1 MSSDDSDKTVFRA
14 PSVDG
19 DRTVIRPMPGGRGGA
34 QQTPAPGQPAPMNEP
49 PINEPPMGQPPMGQP
64 PQQPVPAQAPSS
76 PQYQAQASAQAY
88 AQPASASSNA
98 YFSTSSGLNP
108 LTNAASTLI
117 AVFQKTRQS
126 LSHPDVGGLH
136 QRLVNEVKSFENSA
150 KEAGV
155 KPEIVLSARY
165 AACAALDEAVL
176 NTPWGSESAWPQR
189 TLLSVFHNE
198 TAGGEKF
205 FLILDRMKQQPGEN
219 LYILELMYIFL
230 SLGFEGKYRVI
241 HRGRDMI
248 EQLRDEL
255 FTIIRRQRGEY
266 ERSLSPKWQGLGKA
280 RNSLT
285 QYIPMWVVASIVGA
299 VLVLS
304 YSGFRV
310 WLYDSSS
317 PVVEQ
322 LDKIADMRTI
332 ARKDTARDLSNTPNT
347 EN

>member
-1 MSSDDSDKTVFRA
+1 MSSDDSDKTVFRQ

-34 QQTPAPGQPAPMNEP
+34 QQP
-49 PINEPPMGQPPMGQP
+49 PVQ
-64 PQQPVPAQAPSS
+64 PQQPVQQPAAYQPAPQQTAA
-76 PQYQAQASAQAY
+76 PTYQAQQPPVVQGSA
-88 AQPASASSNA
+88 NA
-98 YFSTSSGLNP
+98 YFNTTTGLNP
-108 LTNAASTLI
+108 LVNAASTLI
-117 AVFQKTRQS
+117 AVFEKTRVS
-126 LSHPDVGGLH
+126 VSHPDVGGLH
-136 QRLVNEVKSFENSA
+136 QRLVNEIKGFESSA
-150 KEAGV
+150 KATGI

-165 AACAALDEAVL
+165 AVCAALDEAVL

-198 TAGGEKF
+198 TSGGEKF
-205 FLILDRMKQQPGEN
+205 FLILERMKEQPAEN

-248 EQLRDEL
+248 EQMRDDL
-255 FTIIRRQRGEY
+255 FTLIRRQRGEY
-266 ERSLSPKWQGLGKA
+266 ERSLSPSWQGLGQS
-280 RNSLT
+280 RNSLAN
-285 QYIPMWVVASIVGA
+285 YIPMWVVASIVGA
-299 VLVLS
+299 VLFLS

-322 LDKIADMRTI
+322 LDEITDMRTV
-332 ARKDTARDLSNTPNT
+332 ARKVP
-347 EN
+347 EK

>member
-1 MSSDDSDKTVFRA
+1 M
-14 PSVDG
+14 
-19 DRTVIRPMPGGRGGA
+19 RPMPGGRGGA
-34 QQTPAPGQPAPMNEP
+34 QQPPAPA
-49 PINEPPMGQPPMGQP
+49 
-64 PQQPVPAQAPSS
+64 QQPVQQQPPGGSASYQSPQHQPQQAP
-76 PQYQAQASAQAY
+76 QQQQVVQGGA
-88 AQPASASSNA
+88 NA

-108 LTNAASTLI
+108 LVNAASTLI
-117 AVFQKTRQS
+117 AVFEKTRS
-126 LSHPDVGGLH
+126 SVSHPDVGGLH
-136 QRLVNEVKSFENSA
+136 QRLVSEIKAFESKA
-150 KEAGV
+150 KETGI

-165 AACAALDEAVL
+165 AVCVALDEAVL

-198 TAGGEKF
+198 TSGGEKF
-205 FLILDRMKQQPGEN
+205 FLILDRMKEQPAEN

-248 EQLRDEL
+248 EQMRDDL

-266 ERSLSPKWQGLGKA
+266 ERSLSPSWQGLGKT

-285 QYIPMWVVASIVGA
+285 QYLPMWVVASIVGA
-299 VLVLS
+299 ILFVS

-317 PVVEQ
+317 PVVTQ
-322 LDKIADMRTI
+322 LDEITDMRTI
-332 ARKDTARDLSNTPNT
+332 ARSND
-347 EN
+347 EK

>member
-1 MSSDDSDKTVFRA
+1 MSSDDGDKTVFRQ
-14 PSVDG
+14 PSIDS

-34 QQTPAPGQPAPMNEP
+34 QQP
-49 PINEPPMGQPPMGQP
+49 
-64 PQQPVPAQAPSS
+64 PAQPQAAPAAQTPPTAQHHTAA
-76 PQYQAQASAQAY
+76 PQAAAAV
-88 AQPASASSNA
+88 SASS

-108 LTNAASTLI
+108 LVNAASTLI
-117 AVFQKTRQS
+117 AVFEKTRAS
-126 LSHPDVGGLH
+126 VSHPDVGGLH
-136 QRLVNEVKSFENSA
+136 QRLVNELKNFENSA
-150 KEAGV
+150 RDAGI
-155 KPEIVLSARY
+155 KPEVILSARY
-165 AACAALDEAVL
+165 ALCTALDEAVL

-219 LYILELMYIFL
+219 LFILELMYILL

-241 HRGRDMI
+241 HRGREMI

-266 ERSLSPKWQGLGKA
+266 ERSLSPNWRGLGKT
-280 RNSLT
+280 RNSLA
-285 QYIPMWVVASIVGA
+285 QYIPMWVIASIAGA
-299 VLVLS
+299 ILLLS

-310 WLYDSSS
+310 WLYNSST

-322 LDKIADMRTI
+322 LDTITDMRTI
-332 ARKDTARDLSNTPNT
+332 ARNTPDK
-347 EN
+347 